1 MTGDT
6 TLEYSTSGMNDE
18 TVKKIIHIDMD
29 AFYAS
34 VEQRNNPS
42 LQGKPVIV
50 GGPPD
55 SRSVVSTCSYEARAY
70 GIHSAMPTSEAY
82 RRCPHGVFITHANFD
97 EYIHISKQINSI
109 FREVTD
115 LVEPLSLDE
124 AFLDV
129 TTNKLKEGSA
139 TQVAEWIRQRIKTVT
154 KLTASAGV
162 SYNKSLAKIA
172 SDWKKPNG
180 LTVIIPD
187 QAMEFLKTLPVKKF
201 FGVGPVT
208 ATKMAKMGI
217 HTGGDLRKWP
227 MWQLSEVFGEAGPW
241 YYNVCRG
248 IDDRSVTV
256 KYERKS
262 LGKERT
268 FDQNKT
274 DIDEMILFLTHLA
287 ASVWQELK
295 EQKLMGKTLTVKVKY
310 SDFKLVTRSHT
321 CTNGIQSLNQTQNLA
336 TDLLKA
342 TRAGSQPVR
351 LLGLS
356 FSSLIPEEGTCERQ
370 LEFEF

>member
-1 MTGDT
+1 MTENT
-6 TLEYSTSGMNDE
+6 ILEYSICGMNDE
-18 TVKKIIHIDMD
+18 TVRKIIHIDMD

-55 SRSVVSTCSYEARAY
+55 SRSVVSTCSYEARVY

-82 RRCPHGVFITHANFD
+82 RRCPHGVFITHSNFD
-97 EYIHISKQINSI
+97 EYIYISKQINSI
-109 FREVTD
+109 FKEVTD

-129 TTNKLKEGSA
+129 TTNKLKERSA
-139 TQVAEWIRQRIKTVT
+139 TQVAEWIRQRIKNVT

-172 SDWKKPNG
+172 SDWKKPDG
-180 LTVIIPD
+180 LTVIIPT

-201 FGVGPVT
+201 FGIGPVT
-208 ATKMAKMGI
+208 AAKMAKMGI

-248 IDDRSVTV
+248 IDNRSVTV
-256 KYERKS
+256 EYERKS

-274 DIDEMILFLTHLA
+274 NIDEMILFLTHLS

-295 EQKLMGKTLTVKVKY
+295 ERKLMGKTLTVKVKY
-310 SDFKLVTRSHT
+310 SNFKQVTRSHT
-321 CTNGIQSLNQTQNLA
+321 CANGIQSLNQTQNLA

-356 FSSLIPEEGTCERQ
+356 FSSLFPEEIQCERQ